1 MPETVE
7 ELQRVIGSTFVSFML
22 SFMLVKA
29 WLPFAPKRTGQ
40 VLLEVPLGLLQRLLV
55 HRTQAILV
63 LLYIL
68 AGSLPIF
75 EERWFLPG
83 TQPAALAALAV
94 ILMLPL
100 RYVFRDT
107 GVGLNNG
114 VPRLYKSF
122 RRFVARQGKGRLAG
136 NTTIVLEGRRQG
148 QRARPGPGATLY
160 IPASATAEVTRVLK
174 RHLR

>member
-1 MPETVE
+1 MPQDPQ
-7 ELQRVIGSTFVSFML
+7 ELQRLLGSTFVSFML

-29 WLPFAPKRTGQ
+29 WLPFAPKRSGE

-68 AGSLPIF
+68 VGSLPFF

-114 VPRLYKSF
+114 VPRLYKAF
-122 RRFVARQGKGRLAG
+122 RRFVVRQGRGRLAS
-136 NTTIVLEGRRQG
+136 NATIILEGRRQG
-148 QRARPGPGATLY
+148 KRGQPGPGAKLY
-160 IPASATAEVTRVLK
+160 IPTSDSPAVTRLLK
-174 RHLR
+174 RHVR

>member
-1 MPETVE
+1 MPQDVQEF
-7 ELQRVIGSTFVSFML
+7 QRLLGSTFVSFML

-29 WLPFAPKRTGQ
+29 WLPFAPKRAGA
-40 VLLEVPLGLLQRLLV
+40 VLLEVPLGFLQRVLI

-83 TQPAALAALAV
+83 TQPAALAALVV

-100 RYVFRDT
+100 RYVFRET

-114 VPRLYKSF
+114 VPRAYKSF
-122 RRFVARQGKGRLAG
+122 RRYTLRQGRRTLA
-136 NTTIVLEGRRQG
+136 NTTTVLLEGRRQG
-148 QRARPGPGATLY
+148 KSTAPGAKLY
-160 IPASATAEVTRVLK
+160 LPSSAIPEVTRLLK
-174 RHLR
+174 RQLR

>member
-1 MPETVE
+1 MPQNLQ
-7 ELQRVIGSTFVSFML
+7 ELQRLFGSTFVSFML

-29 WLPFAPKRTGQ
+29 WLPFAPRREGK
-40 VLLEVPLGLLQRLLV
+40 VLLEVPLGPLQRLLV

-114 VPRLYKSF
+114 VPRAYKSF
-122 RRFVARQGKGRLAG
+122 RRFVVRPGRGRLAS
-136 NTTIVLEGRRQG
+136 NTTITFEGRRQG
-148 QRARPGPGATLY
+148 QGRRPGPGATLY
-160 IPASATAEVTRVLK
+160 IPTAAAPEVIRLLK